1 MHRILAF
8 AAVLSL
14 LSLPATA
21 ADSDES
27 SLPQASKRTSTVVRS
42 ESLEMPGVT
51 ACHQCEWRPKPNNMA
66 AGDHCGVGPDGN
78 AKLAEFECGFAEDC
92 QRVCNFVRC
101 LSP

>member
-1 MHRILAF
+1 MKRVLAF
-8 AAVLSL
+8 AALSL
-14 LSLPATA
+14 LSLAVAA

-27 SLPQASKRTSTVVRS
+27 PLPQASKRSSTVVRS

-66 AGDHCGVGPDGN
+66 AGDQCGVGPDGN
-78 AKLAEFECGFAEDC
+78 AKLAEFECGFSEDC

>member
-1 MHRILAF
+1 MNRILAF
-8 AAVLSL
+8 AALSL
-14 LSLPATA
+14 LSLAVGA

-27 SLPQASKRTSTVVRS
+27 SLPQASKRASTLMRS

-66 AGDHCGVGPDGN
+66 AGDQCGVGPDGN
-78 AKLAEFECGFAEDC
+78 AKLAEFECGFSEDC
-92 QRVCNFVRC
+92 QRVCTFVRC